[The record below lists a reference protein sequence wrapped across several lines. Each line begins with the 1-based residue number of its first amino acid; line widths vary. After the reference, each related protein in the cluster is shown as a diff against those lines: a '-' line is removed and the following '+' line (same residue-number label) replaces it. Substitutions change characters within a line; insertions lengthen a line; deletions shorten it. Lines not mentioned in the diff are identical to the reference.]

1 MGAFTK
7 RKLSNA
13 HIPED
18 ERPQVELAH
27 SHSVSQD
34 EQKVTF
40 LALAAGFTAS
50 LGGLIFGYIRCVR
63 STIPHSIGLGD

>member
-7 RKLSNA
+7 RKLSNSQ
-13 HIPED
+13 IPED
-18 ERPQVELAH
+18 ERPRVELSH

-40 LALAAGFTAS
+40 LAVAAGFTAS
-50 LGGLIFGYIRCVR
+50 LGGLIFGYVR
-63 STIPHSIGLGD
+63 